1 MRHPDGWRGVV
12 QPHRLVWR
20 RQRQIR
26 RKTCLRHRRH
36 PTSLLISDLF
46 TYNRVAHKGLATDCL
61 SRQLEPVAIAIC
73 QGASNGT
80 TRHWMAKMAERPR
93 KILICS
99 CEDTIPLDGA
109 RVERACR
116 GADVVRGRQLCRAE
130 LDRVRDAAAGGQPIA
145 VACTQ
150 EAPLFSEQG
159 HETAM
164 TFVNIRETAGW
175 SKDAKTAGPKI
186 AALIAAAGEVMPDVP
201 VVSLT
206 SAGSTLL
213 YGKDERVVEAA
224 RLLKDHLDVTV
235 LVGKDD
241 AILPPSTT
249 EFPLLKGTIR
259 TASGHLGAFK
269 LRVDNYAAPAPSS
282 RDRLNFAAPR
292 DDVELQS
299 DVLIDLSGGAPLFS
313 SPDLRDGYLRADPRD
328 AAAVLRTVLKAR
340 DLSGTFEKPRYI
352 AFTEYLCAHS
362 RSNIVGCHRCLDL
375 CPTGAITPN
384 GDHVAIDAQICAGC
398 GQCAAACPT
407 GAAGY
412 ALPPADSL
420 LRKLR
425 VLLAA
430 FLETGG
436 VQPVLLFHDADHGRP
451 LIEALARYGD
461 GLPANVLPVEVNEI
475 TQLGLETL
483 AAAFAYG
490 ATAVRFLLRA
500 KPRHDVSGVN
510 KTIAFG
516 QTIVAGLGFDGPR
529 IASIETDDPEV
540 LGQMLRAIDVVGAVG
555 RPATFV
561 AVGKKREVLQLA
573 LRELHAAAPA
583 PVDVIAL
590 PEGAPFGKVDVNVD
604 GCTLCLS
611 CVSACPTGALAD
623 DPERPM
629 LRFTE
634 DACVQCGLC
643 RATCP
648 EKVIT
653 LVPQIDFRAATASSH
668 VVKQEDPFLCIR
680 CGTPFGVKST
690 VERVAAKLEGKHWM
704 YKDSKHRLDLVKM
717 CADCRVQVTA
727 EENFDPFGA
736 PQRPRLRTTEDYLRA
751 RQEKGES

>member
-1 MRHPDGWRGVV
+1 
-12 QPHRLVWR
+12 
-20 RQRQIR
+20 
-26 RKTCLRHRRH
+26 
-36 PTSLLISDLF
+36 
-46 TYNRVAHKGLATDCL
+46 
-61 SRQLEPVAIAIC
+61 
-73 QGASNGT
+73 
-80 TRHWMAKMAERPR
+80 MAERPR

-99 CEDTIPLDGA
+99 CEDTVPIDSA
-109 RVERACR
+109 SVERACR
-116 GADVVRGRQLCRAE
+116 GADVAHGRQLCRAE
-130 LDRVRDAAAGGQPIA
+130 LNRVRDAVAGGQAIV

-150 EAPLFSEQG
+150 EAPLFGEQG

-175 SKDAKTAGPKI
+175 SKDAKAAGPKI
-186 AALIAAAGEVMPDVP
+186 AALIAAATEPLPDVP
-201 VVSLT
+201 VVTLT
-206 SAGSTLL
+206 SEGSTLL
-213 YGKDERVVEAA
+213 YGKDEQVVEAA
-224 RLLKDHLDVTV
+224 RLLKDHLGVTV
-235 LVGKDD
+235 LISKDD
-241 AILPPSTT
+241 AISPPSAA

-269 LRVDNYAAPAPSS
+269 LLVDNYAAPAPSS
-282 RDRLNFAAPR
+282 RERLNFAAPR
-292 DDVELQS
+292 DDVELQF

-352 AFTEYLCAHS
+352 AFTEHLCAHS

-375 CPTGAITPN
+375 CPTGAIAPN

-412 ALPPADSL
+412 ALPPADAL

-425 VLLAA
+425 LLLAT
-430 FLETGG
+430 FLEAGG
-436 VQPVLLFHDADHGRP
+436 AQPVLLFHDMDHGRP

-483 AAAFAYG
+483 AGAFAYG

-500 KPRHDVSGVN
+500 KPRHDVSGLN
-510 KTIAFG
+510 KTIGFG
-516 QTIVAGLGFDGPR
+516 HAIVTGLGFDGPR
-529 IASIETDDPEV
+529 IASIETDDPDV
-540 LGQMLRAIDVVGAVG
+540 LGQALRAIEAVG
-555 RPATFV
+555 TEGKLATFV

-590 PEGAPFGKVDVNVD
+590 PEGAPFGKVDVNVE

-611 CVSACPTGALAD
+611 CVSACPTGALSD

-629 LRFTE
+629 LRFAE
-634 DACVQCGLC
+634 AACVQCGLC

-653 LVPQIDFRAATASSH
+653 LVPQIDFRAATASSR
-668 VVKQEDPFLCIR
+668 VIKQEDPFLCIR

-751 RQEKGES
+751 RREENDS

>member
-1 MRHPDGWRGVV
+1 
-12 QPHRLVWR
+12 
-20 RQRQIR
+20 
-26 RKTCLRHRRH
+26 
-36 PTSLLISDLF
+36 
-46 TYNRVAHKGLATDCL
+46 
-61 SRQLEPVAIAIC
+61 
-73 QGASNGT
+73 
-80 TRHWMAKMAERPR
+80 MAKMAERPR

-99 CEDTIPLDGA
+99 CEDTIPLDVT

-130 LDRVRDAAAGGQPIA
+130 LDRVRDAAAGGQAIV

-150 EAPLFSEQG
+150 EAPLFGEQS

-175 SKDAKTAGPKI
+175 SKDAKAAGPKI
-186 AALIAAAGEVMPDVP
+186 AALIAAASEAAPDVP
-201 VVSLT
+201 VVTLT
-206 SAGSTLL
+206 SEGSTLL

-224 RLLKDHLDVTV
+224 RLLKDHLRVTV
-235 LVGKDD
+235 LVGEDD
-241 AILPPSTT
+241 AVSPPSAT

-269 LRVDNYAAPAPSS
+269 LRVDSYAAPAPSS

-292 DDVELQS
+292 NDVELQS

-340 DLSGTFEKPRYI
+340 DLSGSFEKPRYI
-352 AFTEYLCAHS
+352 AFNENLCAHS

-375 CPTGAITPN
+375 CPTGAIAPN

-412 ALPPADSL
+412 ALPPADAL

-425 VLLAA
+425 LLLAT
-430 FLETGG
+430 FLDAGG

-483 AAAFAYG
+483 AGAFAYG
-490 ATAVRFLLRA
+490 ATAVRFALRA
-500 KPRHDVSGVN
+500 KPRHDVSGLN

-516 QTIVAGLGFDGPR
+516 QEIVTGLGFDGPR
-529 IASIETDDPEV
+529 IASIETDDPDV
-540 LGQMLRAIDVVGAVG
+540 LGQTLRAIDVVRTAGKL
-555 RPATFV
+555 ATFV
-561 AVGKKREVLQLA
+561 AVGKKREVMQLA
-573 LRELHAAAPA
+573 LRELHAVAPA

-590 PEGAPFGKVDVNVD
+590 PEGAPFGKVDVNVE

-611 CVSACPTGALAD
+611 CVSACPTGALSD

-634 DACVQCGLC
+634 AACVQCGLC

-668 VVKQEDPFLCIR
+668 VVKQEDPFLCVR

-751 RQEKGES
+751 RREESDS